1 MRHRA
6 NGHPQRPSD
15 RGDARSGQVAPA
27 RRPDVRHSGRGP
39 APRSGRRH
47 RAQNQRPRRPG
58 RSGRASR
65 RPAQHPRPGPRAE
78 RAGQGRAQRDHAA
91 HFGAAD
97 QRRTGLRPQLR
108 FSPEP
113 QTLDLSRRSGRR
125 RGRRDAF
132 GRTQHLLRPRGCPQ
146 RVADAGDQID
156 DPAGNRPGSRPDRR
170 PDSQT
175 VRRRKPPG
183 EISEKHADLRL
194 PRLSRASGTRRLSDS
209 RGGRPVRGF
218 AARVVREPPPGR
230 RRGNLRRADS
240 RHDGG
245 RPADDDARAPPQHG
259 GSGPRVGSRR
269 PRLLPQNVR
278 VARRLIAE
286 VAAMKSLFSRACRIL
301 FAWIATIGLMAA
313 LVAQASAAEGRERVY
328 FGTYGNGPT
337 AGVFVAELDLAT
349 GTVSEPPLAGRA
361 VNASFVALAPD
372 HRHLYAVAEVSSLG
386 GRRTGGVVAFA
397 VVPETGALRP
407 INEQS
412 SGGAGPCHLV
422 VDKAGKNVLVADYEG
437 GAVAVLPID
446 EHGGVRP
453 ASSVMQHRGHG
464 VNRERQ
470 EAAHAHSV
478 NLDAANHLAFAYA
491 IDELD
496 STITAFWYDADN
508 GTLSRI
514 QVVST
519 LPKDFHGVN
528 TASEVAVHPSGKYVY
543 GANRG
548 HDSIAIFTVDAAS
561 GKLTPDGHEST
572 QGKTPRNFA
581 IDPTGSF
588 LLAANQDSDSV
599 VVFRIAP
606 ATGRLRPTGQKLRMK
621 EPVCVRYV
629 LLGRS

>member
-1 MRHRA
+1 
-6 NGHPQRPSD
+6 
-15 RGDARSGQVAPA
+15 
-27 RRPDVRHSGRGP
+27 
-39 APRSGRRH
+39 
-47 RAQNQRPRRPG
+47 
-58 RSGRASR
+58 
-65 RPAQHPRPGPRAE
+65 
-78 RAGQGRAQRDHAA
+78 
-91 HFGAAD
+91 
-97 QRRTGLRPQLR
+97 
-108 FSPEP
+108 
-113 QTLDLSRRSGRR
+113 
-125 RGRRDAF
+125 
-132 GRTQHLLRPRGCPQ
+132 
-146 RVADAGDQID
+146 
-156 DPAGNRPGSRPDRR
+156 
-170 PDSQT
+170 
-175 VRRRKPPG
+175 
-183 EISEKHADLRL
+183 
-194 PRLSRASGTRRLSDS
+194 
-209 RGGRPVRGF
+209 
-218 AARVVREPPPGR
+218 
-230 RRGNLRRADS
+230 
-240 RHDGG
+240 
-245 RPADDDARAPPQHG
+245 
-259 GSGPRVGSRR
+259 
-269 PRLLPQNVR
+269 
-278 VARRLIAE
+278 
-286 VAAMKSLFSRACRIL
+286 MKSLLSCL
-301 FAWIATIGLMAA
+301 CLTLLAWIATIGLMAA

-349 GTVSEPPLAGRA
+349 GTVSEPHLAGRA

-397 VVPETGALRP
+397 VAPETGALRP

-422 VDKAGKNVLVADYEG
+422 VDKADKNVLVADYEG

-446 EHGGVRP
+446 EHGGLRP

-478 NLDAANHLAFAYA
+478 NLDAANHFAFVCDLGADKIFVYRFDPKAGKLSPNQPPTVQMAAGAGPRHFAFDPTGRFAYA

-561 GKLTPDGHEST
+561 GKLTSDGHEST

-588 LLAANQDSDSV
+588 LLAANQDSNSV
-599 VVFRIAP
+599 VVFRIDA